1 MPPSNVSL
9 RSVSGA
15 GATRRIVV
23 IGDVMADVVARTD
36 VAPRLGTDTDGHVS
50 SSGGGSG
57 ANTACWLA
65 YLGHPVSFIGTVGA
79 DPFGVAARD
88 LLEGSGVDVRL
99 RVDPTRAT
107 GICVVLV
114 GPDRERTMIPDA
126 GANRTLSVADLAE
139 DLFVAGDHLH
149 VSGYSLLRPGSR
161 AAALVALRRAHE
173 HQMTTS
179 LDAASAGPI
188 ADVGAARV
196 LPWLIDVDLLLA
208 NGDEARA
215 LSAGLPD
222 GVALDALGADV
233 VVKLGSGG
241 ASWSRDGASVA
252 APALLVP
259 VVDTTGAGDAFA
271 AGFLPT
277 YLEGS
282 GPAAAL
288 HEGVRT
294 AALAVSRTGARP
306 QRPNAQ
312 NVSADTV
319 TLTRGAPI
327 R

>member
-1 MPPSNVSL
+1 MPGGGTS
-9 RSVSGA
+9 
-15 GATRRIVV
+15 TRRIVV

-36 VAPRLGTDTDGHVS
+36 VTPRIGTDTDGHVS

-65 YLGHPVSFIGTVGA
+65 YLGHPVSFVGSVGD
-79 DPFGVAARD
+79 DPFGVTALD
-88 LLEGSGVDVRL
+88 LLESSGVDVRL

-114 GPDRERTMIPDA
+114 GPDRERTMIPDV
-126 GANRTLSVADLAE
+126 GANQTLSVTDLAQ

-161 AAALVALRRAHE
+161 AATLLALRRARE
-173 HQMTTS
+173 RGMTTS

-188 ADVGAARV
+188 ADVGAARM
-196 LPWLIDVDLLLA
+196 LSWLVDVDLLLA
-208 NGDEARA
+208 NGDEAQA
-215 LSAGLPD
+215 LSVGLPD
-222 GVALDALGADV
+222 GIALDTLGADV

-241 ASWSRDGASVA
+241 ARWSRDGESVTT
-252 APALLVP
+252 PALSVP

-277 YLEGS
+277 YLERS

-288 HEGVRT
+288 REGVKT

-306 QRPNAQ
+306 NGP
-312 NVSADTV
+312 VH
-319 TLTRGAPI
+319 GK
-327 R
+327 